1 MAKKHVNG
9 RRQAYVAGS
18 AARELN
24 PYYEVEYENGASS
37 AERRRAARKRKQERL
52 ARKRAAQRNQSKASY
67 ISAGYVVCLA
77 FAAIAT
83 LLICINYL
91 RLNASITS
99 RMDSIAK
106 LQLELEH
113 QKTANDELRTAI
125 DTACDLNHVYQV
137 ATQDLGM
144 VYANQNQIL
153 LYDKTESEYV
163 RQNEDI
169 PEH

>member
-1 MAKKHVNG
+1 MAKKHVHS
-9 RRQAYVAGS
+9 RRQAYVEGS

-24 PYYEVEYENGASS
+24 PYYEEEYDNGVSS

-77 FAAIAT
+77 VAGVAT

-113 QKTANDELRTAI
+113 QKAANDELRTAI